1 MGKFNQSKKRDDFE
15 AQQQYVENLSHELL
29 TPLTVI
35 RTEAE
40 LLLQSENI
48 AEHDLKHIDKIIE
61 TVNRL
66 AKINKGLILLS
77 KIHKGIYI
85 DREEV
90 DVYNLAERIL
100 SNFENQIELKKIHV
114 EIQKKE
120 VVFVETNKTLME
132 ILITNALKNAINHNI
147 FEGNIKIVF
156 SKSRIEITNTGRVG
170 TKDPKELFNRFVSDR
185 ESINSVGLGLSIMQ
199 RISEDLNYTLEYSS
213 KGKIHI
219 ITLTF

>member
-1 MGKFNQSKKRDDFE
+1 MMNFNQSKKRDDFD

-48 AEHDLKHIDKIIE
+48 AEYDLKHIDKIIE

-90 DVYNLAERIL
+90 QVDNLVENIL

-114 EIQKKE
+114 EMQKK
-120 VVFVETNKTLME
+120 VVVVLETNKTLME
-132 ILITNALKNAINHNI
+132 ILITNALKNAITHNVM
-147 FEGNIKIVF
+147 EGKIKIVF
-156 SKSRIEITNTGRVG
+156 SNNRIEITNTGRLG
-170 TKDPKELFNRFVSDR
+170 IKDTKELFNRFVSDR
-185 ESINSVGLGLSIMQ
+185 DSINSVGLGLSIMQ
-199 RISEDLNYTLEYSS
+199 RISEYFNYTLKYTSQD
-213 KGKIHI
+213 KIHTVS
-219 ITLTF
+219 ITF

>member
-1 MGKFNQSKKRDDFE
+1 
-15 AQQQYVENLSHELL
+15 
-29 TPLTVI
+29 
-35 RTEAE
+35 
-40 LLLQSENI
+40 
-48 AEHDLKHIDKIIE
+48 
-61 TVNRL
+61 
-66 AKINKGLILLS
+66 
-77 KIHKGIYI
+77 
-85 DREEV
+85 
-90 DVYNLAERIL
+90 
-100 SNFENQIELKKIHV
+100 
-114 EIQKKE
+114 
-120 VVFVETNKTLME
+120 ME